1 MPNFHQQEEG
11 NQTKNRRKQVHFYL
25 FFFLLNSNKYMRC
38 SGLFFPFF
46 SEAGGLKSFIFI
58 YLSVCLFVFFSS
70 NPNMVES
77 GDSSRERSSSLFFN
91 LMANSTHRVSWRRE
105 GRGEQKTGVRKEA
118 REVRVTGVVGVRR
131 AWKCPLICMYSSLL
145 LYIAPLPSNR
155 KMGQRGE
162 ESERSRQREWARFGL
177 AYPELLQ
184 PKVCVTFL

>member
-77 GDSSRERSSSLFFN
+77 GDSSRERSSSLFFW
-91 LMANSTHRVSWRRE
+91 LDGKQHSQSVVKEGGKGRTKDRSKKRGQRSQSHGGCRGKEGMKVSPH
-105 GRGEQKTGVRKEA
+105 KYVLLPPA
-118 REVRVTGVVGVRR
+118 IY
-131 AWKCPLICMYSSLL
+131 CPPPPSL
-145 LYIAPLPSNR
+145 PTE
-155 KMGQRGE
+155 KWGRGE
-162 ESERSRQREWARFGL
+162 ESERERASKIWL
-177 AYPELLQ
+177 SISSYSN
-184 PKVCVTFL
+184 PKCVTFL